1 MKSILLL
8 CVCVASIAPCF
19 SRGAVSQN
27 NQREVAINLAKIK
40 AAIIKIEHCLIA
52 LTSDYEASDMDLP
65 TDADASASD
74 TDAMSTTNNRSNVG
88 GRLRAKAKPPKISA
102 GSNSTGIVTIKRE
115 RSLVPHSVVETQ
127 ESENDHPLNSTNINA
142 LVKSIYSKA
151 INDINATAPIELIDD
166 QDSLPKFAT
175 LSLRIQS
182 IFDPQKV
189 IYDELVTRLLQ
200 AGFST
205 ALHKKLTIAEE
216 HNKELIQTYNRVI
229 KGPRGKKYIERL
241 KNTMVALKVK
251 TAELV
256 SKLLYAEN
264 SENKLVLTTF
274 GVNLI
279 NSLSKH
285 LQKNGIFRQYGVSKK
300 GEPITLKA
308 EIESESPQDSA
319 IILMIHL
326 LSDMVLHQFDISSS
340 GVSFDK
346 SILTQAKITLPDD
359 IHQIYLMQR
368 DKSITGAQY
377 NEDTDSFE
385 ADEQSIAHQLTNSE
399 ERLLE
404 TIIITMVKNALR
416 DSKLRSNVFG
426 PLMSAIKLKPDIETD
441 EAE

>member
-8 CVCVASIAPCF
+8 CVWVASIAPCF
-19 SRGAVSQN
+19 SRVAVSQN

-40 AAIIKIEHCLIA
+40 AAIIKIEHCLTA

-102 GSNSTGIVTIKRE
+102 GSHSSGIVTIKRE
-115 RSLVPHSVVETQ
+115 RSLVSHPVVETQ
-127 ESENDHPLNSTNINA
+127 EPEPQLNSIDVDA

-151 INDINATAPIELIDD
+151 INDINATAPMELMDD
-166 QDSLPKFAT
+166 QDSLPEVAT

-189 IYDELVTRLLQ
+189 IYDELATRSLQ

-205 ALHKKLTIAEE
+205 ALHKKLSIAEE

-251 TAELV
+251 TSELV

-300 GEPITLKA
+300 GEPITLKT

-340 GVSFDK
+340 GLSFDK
-346 SILTQAKITLPDD
+346 SILTQAKIMLTDD

-426 PLMSAIKLKPDIETD
+426 PLMSAIKLKPDIQTEET
-441 EAE
+441 E